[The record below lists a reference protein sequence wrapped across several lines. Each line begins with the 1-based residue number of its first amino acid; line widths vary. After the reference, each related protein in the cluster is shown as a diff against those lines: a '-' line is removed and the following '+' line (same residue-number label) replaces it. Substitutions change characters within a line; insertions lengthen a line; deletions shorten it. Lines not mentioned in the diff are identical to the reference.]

1 MRKIFSLLAVVFM
14 AMCMFADPVTLTFK
28 DWGDTSPKSATD
40 STPNNQ
46 VSDYGKP
53 YTTANI
59 KDSIEGSEFLGT
71 VTTATKLYAA
81 RVGYGCKLGT
91 GSANGQF
98 VANLASP
105 AQFDSIVFVASSYST
120 SEGSVKICGGDV
132 IDLTNG
138 GTDNKVLKRL
148 VYVPTGIVDS
158 ISFETTAK
166 RAYLKSI
173 IFYPATDSTGGS
185 DPVTPGAGITYELNG
200 GVANTYGW
208 TTPDEMFATF
218 MAESGATDFSTL
230 ADYKAMTDPL
240 AGTGICAKLN
250 NPENCFADTA
260 KWGWLMTYIMSVHAA
275 QAAEGASALAAAGSG
290 SAWRYAVGAFF
301 IDGQRATWPKSANF
315 ATCGVSTYGAYSA
328 VWQNAFANP
337 TNPTGT
343 FTLNEPYKANNTFD
357 GWYAAADFSGAKVTT
372 VDSTT
377 TGTLYAKWIEYIP
390 TLAEVKAMADNTNT
404 KASGVVTYINGKNV
418 YVQDT
423 TGGLLLYMK
432 ANPTFN
438 VGDKVVVSGQKVM
451 YGGAPELKNGV
462 EVSAV
467 IDSIP
472 AATSFATL
480 ADACQE
486 ANMFTLVNVNNL
498 EIVSL
503 DSYNNPTVSD
513 GTTTLLCYRMAVDTA
528 VFKVGTH
535 VDVTA
540 VLGYFNDYQFV
551 GDAAGIQLAQDTV
564 PGEQPTSVTFNVIV
578 PANTPDCY
586 IAGSF
591 NNWTHQQMTKLTD
604 STYTFTAGSVVL
616 STLEYKYCAGPD
628 WAYVEVD
635 ADGYDVMN
643 RSWQAQDRV
652 AMWLAIP
659 QDTVP
664 TDDIMTIAQV
674 KALENNTETQ
684 VEGVVTFINGRN
696 VYIQDATGGLLLY
709 MSATPTFAVGDK
721 VVVSGMKAMY
731 GGAPELKNG
740 VEVSAVIDS
749 IPAAT
754 SFATLADAC
763 QEANMFTLVNVNNLE
778 IVSLD
783 SYNNPTVSDGTT
795 TLLCYRMA
803 VDTAVFKVGT
813 HVDVTAVLGYFND
826 YQFVGDAAGIQ
837 LAQDTVPGEQPTSVT
852 FNVIVPANTPD
863 CYIAGSFN
871 NWTHQQMTK
880 LTDSTYT
887 YVYSAVNLIIDSL
900 EYKYCAGN
908 GWEYVEKDSLGWEI
922 PNRRWQALDRVATW
936 LAVPQDTVPQDTVP
950 GEQLTSVTF
959 NVIVPAN
966 TPDCYIAGSFNNWT
980 HQQMTKLTDSTYT
993 FTAGS
998 VVLSTLEYKYC
1009 AGPDWAYVEVD
1020 ADGYDV
1026 MNRSWQAQDRVAMW
1040 LAIPQDTVPTD
1051 DIPTLAEVKAMAD
1064 STNTKASGVVTFI
1077 NGRNVYIQDATGGLN
1092 LYMSATPTF
1101 AVGDKV
1107 VVSGTKAVYG
1117 GAPELTNGVEVSAV
1131 AASIPAAASFATLA
1145 DACQEANMFT
1155 LVNVNNL
1162 EIVGFGSYSNP
1173 YVSDGT
1179 TTLLCYRMVVDTA
1192 VFKVGTHVDVTAVL
1206 GYYNGYQFVGDVAGI
1221 QLAQDTVPGEQPTSV
1236 TFHVLV
1242 PDNTP
1247 TCYIAGSFNN
1257 WTHQQMT
1264 QLTANTYTY
1273 TANNIDMATLAY
1285 KYCAG
1290 NGWAY
1295 VEKDANGNDVMD
1307 RTWHEYD
1314 TVAAWA
1320 NTNLVH
1326 DGLYYEITSMN
1337 TVSVIP
1343 DPTGGNYLNLTN
1355 VVIPDTVVFNYTTYQ
1370 VTGIASQAFYDCT
1383 SMTTLEVGENIEQVG
1398 MAAFFGCSNLTS
1410 VVWSAKNCSE
1420 ISDGNSVYAFFSAT
1434 SLTDFRFGT
1443 SVETIPSA
1451 LCAFRDQLT
1460 TITIP
1465 TGVKAINRYAFYGC
1479 SSLAT
1484 VNLPGTL
1491 MAIGY
1496 GTFSGCESLTKTN
1509 FTGNLKQWCEIFIES
1524 DGSPVMYSQNLY
1536 INDVLLTHAD
1546 IPEGTTAVNS
1556 FSFTNDTCLISA
1568 TVPNSVTF
1576 IGTHSFNGCT
1586 NIETIEVGNGVTDLA
1601 SIDNWNSAFSNC
1613 QKLKKFVYNSTM
1625 ADDLSVDFWFTSPE
1639 IDTLVVPANMINNA
1653 PSYYPDHIRYIEVID
1668 GEISSHG
1675 LSLFKANG
1683 SSLGSL
1689 LLAGA
1694 SNTTL
1699 EDKAFYE
1706 LYKLTNLSLPQNLQ
1720 TIPYKMAADCYML
1733 ENIVIPSSVTTI
1745 GNNAF
1750 ENCRSLDSVDFGTT
1764 TALQQIGN
1772 WAFYNCHNLPT
1783 LTIPEGVTYVG
1794 DGAFY
1799 GCSYLTEL
1807 TLPSTML
1814 TMGDNSFALCSR
1826 LQKMNV
1832 SAAIP
1837 PTIASK
1843 TFKDVLRSIPVYVPK
1858 ASVSLYKTDEYWRE
1872 FNIIGGEEQESAV
1885 DNISSEG
1892 TTKIFRDGQVLI
1904 YHNGKCYDM
1913 MGNLVE

>member
-1 MRKIFSLLAVVFM
+1 M
-14 AMCMFADPVTLTFK
+14 
-28 DWGDTSPKSATD
+28 
-40 STPNNQ
+40 
-46 VSDYGKP
+46 
-53 YTTANI
+53 
-59 KDSIEGSEFLGT
+59 
-71 VTTATKLYAA
+71 
-81 RVGYGCKLGT
+81 
-91 GSANGQF
+91 
-98 VANLASP
+98 
-105 AQFDSIVFVASSYST
+105 
-120 SEGSVKICGGDV
+120 
-132 IDLTNG
+132 
-138 GTDNKVLKRL
+138 
-148 VYVPTGIVDS
+148 
-158 ISFETTAK
+158 
-166 RAYLKSI
+166 
-173 IFYPATDSTGGS
+173 
-185 DPVTPGAGITYELNG
+185 
-200 GVANTYGW
+200 
-208 TTPDEMFATF
+208 
-218 MAESGATDFSTL
+218 
-230 ADYKAMTDPL
+230 
-240 AGTGICAKLN
+240 
-250 NPENCFADTA
+250 END
-260 KWGWLMTYIMSVHAA
+260 
-275 QAAEGASALAAAGSG
+275 
-290 SAWRYAVGAFF
+290 
-301 IDGQRATWPKSANF
+301 
-315 ATCGVSTYGAYSA
+315 
-328 VWQNAFANP
+328 
-337 TNPTGT
+337 
-343 FTLNEPYKANNTFD
+343 
-357 GWYAAADFSGAKVTT
+357 
-372 VDSTT
+372 
-377 TGTLYAKWIEYIP
+377 
-390 TLAEVKAMADNTNT
+390 
-404 KASGVVTYINGKNV
+404 
-418 YVQDT
+418 
-423 TGGLLLYMK
+423 
-432 ANPTFN
+432 
-438 VGDKVVVSGQKVM
+438 
-451 YGGAPELKNGV
+451 
-462 EVSAV
+462 
-467 IDSIP
+467 
-472 AATSFATL
+472 
-480 ADACQE
+480 
-486 ANMFTLVNVNNL
+486 
-498 EIVSL
+498 
-503 DSYNNPTVSD
+503 
-513 GTTTLLCYRMAVDTA
+513 
-528 VFKVGTH
+528 
-535 VDVTA
+535 
-540 VLGYFNDYQFV
+540 
-551 GDAAGIQLAQDTV
+551 
-564 PGEQPTSVTFNVIV
+564 
-578 PANTPDCY
+578 
-586 IAGSF
+586 
-591 NNWTHQQMTKLTD
+591 
-604 STYTFTAGSVVL
+604 
-616 STLEYKYCAGPD
+616 
-628 WAYVEVD
+628 
-635 ADGYDVMN
+635 
-643 RSWQAQDRV
+643 
-652 AMWLAIP
+652 
-659 QDTVP
+659 
-664 TDDIMTIAQV
+664 
-674 KALENNTETQ
+674 TETQ
-684 VEGVVTFINGRN
+684 VE
-696 VYIQDATGGLLLY
+696 
-709 MSATPTFAVGDK
+709 
-721 VVVSGMKAMY
+721 
-731 GGAPELKNG
+731 
-740 VEVSAVIDS
+740 
-749 IPAAT
+749 
-754 SFATLADAC
+754 
-763 QEANMFTLVNVNNLE
+763 
-778 IVSLD
+778 
-783 SYNNPTVSDGTT
+783 
-795 TLLCYRMA
+795 
-803 VDTAVFKVGT
+803 
-813 HVDVTAVLGYFND
+813 
-826 YQFVGDAAGIQ
+826 
-837 LAQDTVPGEQPTSVT
+837 
-852 FNVIVPANTPD
+852 
-863 CYIAGSFN
+863 
-871 NWTHQQMTK
+871 
-880 LTDSTYT
+880 
-887 YVYSAVNLIIDSL
+887 
-900 EYKYCAGN
+900 
-908 GWEYVEKDSLGWEI
+908 
-922 PNRRWQALDRVATW
+922 
-936 LAVPQDTVPQDTVP
+936 
-950 GEQLTSVTF
+950 
-959 NVIVPAN
+959 
-966 TPDCYIAGSFNNWT
+966 
-980 HQQMTKLTDSTYT
+980 
-993 FTAGS
+993 
-998 VVLSTLEYKYC
+998 
-1009 AGPDWAYVEVD
+1009 
-1020 ADGYDV
+1020 
-1026 MNRSWQAQDRVAMW
+1026 
-1040 LAIPQDTVPTD
+1040 
-1051 DIPTLAEVKAMAD
+1051 
-1064 STNTKASGVVTFI
+1064 GVVTFI

-1107 VVSGTKAVYG
+1107 VVSGTKSMYG
-1117 GAPELTNGVEVSAV
+1117 GAPELTNGVEVSVV

-1273 TANNIDMATLAY
+1273 TANNIDIATLAY

-1320 NTNLVH
+1320 NTLLVH

-1370 VTGIASQAFYDCT
+1370 VTGIASQAFYGCT

-1398 MAAFFGCSNLTS
+1398 YAAFYECSNLTS

-1443 SVETIPSA
+1443 SVETIPSG
-1451 LCAFRDQLT
+1451 LCGFMDQLT

-1491 MAIGY
+1491 ELIGY
-1496 GTFSGCESLTKTN
+1496 GAFLGCTSLTKTN
-1509 FTGNLKQWCEIFIES
+1509 FTGNLKHWCEIFIES
-1524 DGSPVMYSQNLY
+1524 EGSPVMYSQNLY

-1556 FSFTNDTCLISA
+1556 FSFANDTCLISA

-1586 NIETIEVGNGVTDLA
+1586 NIETIEVGNGVTDLV
-1601 SIDNWNSAFSNC
+1601 SIDNWNYAFSNC

-1625 ADDLSVDFWFTSPE
+1625 AEDLMVDFLFTSPE
-1639 IDTLVVPANMINNA
+1639 IDTLVVPANMINMA
-1653 PSYYPDHIRYIEVID
+1653 SFDYRGHIRYIEIID
-1668 GEISSHG
+1668 GEISPDG
-1675 LSLFKANG
+1675 LLLFKANS

-1733 ENIVIPSSVTTI
+1733 KNIVIPSSVTTI

-1843 TFKDVLRSIPVYVPK
+1843 TFKDVLRSIPVYVPM
-1858 ASVSLYKTDEYWRE
+1858 ASVELYKTDEYWRE

-1892 TTKIFRDGQVLI
+1892 TTKIYRDGQVLI

>member
-1 MRKIFSLLAVVFM
+1 M
-14 AMCMFADPVTLTFK
+14 
-28 DWGDTSPKSATD
+28 
-40 STPNNQ
+40 
-46 VSDYGKP
+46 
-53 YTTANI
+53 
-59 KDSIEGSEFLGT
+59 
-71 VTTATKLYAA
+71 
-81 RVGYGCKLGT
+81 GT

-301 IDGQRATWPKSANF
+301 IDGQRASWPKSANF

-418 YVQDT
+418 YVQDP

-467 IDSIP
+467 AASIP

-486 ANMFTLVNVNNL
+486 ANMFTLVNVDNL
-498 EIVSL
+498 DIVSL

-528 VFKVGTH
+528 VFKVGSH

-540 VLGYFNDYQFV
+540 VLGYYNGYQFV
-551 GDAAGIQLAQDTV
+551 GDVAGIQLA
-564 PGEQPTSVTFNVIV
+564 
-578 PANTPDCY
+578 
-586 IAGSF
+586 
-591 NNWTHQQMTKLTD
+591 
-604 STYTFTAGSVVL
+604 
-616 STLEYKYCAGPD
+616 
-628 WAYVEVD
+628 
-635 ADGYDVMN
+635 
-643 RSWQAQDRV
+643 
-652 AMWLAIP
+652 
-659 QDTVP
+659 
-664 TDDIMTIAQV
+664 
-674 KALENNTETQ
+674 
-684 VEGVVTFINGRN
+684 
-696 VYIQDATGGLLLY
+696 
-709 MSATPTFAVGDK
+709 
-721 VVVSGMKAMY
+721 
-731 GGAPELKNG
+731 
-740 VEVSAVIDS
+740 
-749 IPAAT
+749 
-754 SFATLADAC
+754 
-763 QEANMFTLVNVNNLE
+763 
-778 IVSLD
+778 
-783 SYNNPTVSDGTT
+783 
-795 TLLCYRMA
+795 
-803 VDTAVFKVGT
+803 
-813 HVDVTAVLGYFND
+813 
-826 YQFVGDAAGIQ
+826 
-837 LAQDTVPGEQPTSVT
+837 
-852 FNVIVPANTPD
+852 
-863 CYIAGSFN
+863 
-871 NWTHQQMTK
+871 
-880 LTDSTYT
+880 
-887 YVYSAVNLIIDSL
+887 
-900 EYKYCAGN
+900 
-908 GWEYVEKDSLGWEI
+908 
-922 PNRRWQALDRVATW
+922 
-936 LAVPQDTVPQDTVP
+936 QDTVP

-1040 LAIPQDTVPTD
+1040 MAIPQDTVPTD
-1051 DIPTLAEVKAMAD
+1051 DIMTLAEVKAMAD
-1064 STNTKASGVVTFI
+1064 STNTKASGVVTYI
-1077 NGRNVYIQDATGGLN
+1077 NGKNVYVQDPTGGLL
-1092 LYMSATPTF
+1092 LYMKANPTF
-1101 AVGDKV
+1101 NVGDKV
-1107 VVSGTKAVYG
+1107 VVSGQKVMYG
-1117 GAPELTNGVEVSAV
+1117 GAPELKNGVEVSAV
-1131 AASIPAAASFATLA
+1131 AASIPAATSFATLA

-1162 EIVGFGSYSNP
+1162 EIVSLDSYNNP
-1173 YVSDGT
+1173 TVSDGT
-1179 TTLLCYRMVVDTA
+1179 TTLLCYRMAVDTA
-1192 VFKVGTHVDVTAVL
+1192 VFKVGSHVDVTAVL
-1206 GYYNGYQFVGDVAGI
+1206 GYFNGYQFVGDAAGI

-1236 TFHVLV
+1236 TFNVIV
-1242 PDNTP
+1242 PANTP
-1247 TCYIAGSFNN
+1247 DCYIAGSFNN

-1443 SVETIPSA
+1443 SVETIPSG
-1451 LCAFRDQLT
+1451 LCGFMDQLT

-1491 MAIGY
+1491 ESIGY
-1496 GTFSGCESLTKTN
+1496 GAFLECESLTKTN

-1524 DGSPVMYSQNLY
+1524 EGSPVMYSQNLY

-1668 GEISSHG
+1668 GEISSG
-1675 LSLFKANG
+1675 GFSLFKANG

-1872 FNIIGGEEQESAV
+1872 FNIIGGEEEESAV

-1892 TTKIFRDGQVLI
+1892 TTKIYRDGQVLI